1 MDVPQRPLIVTA
13 DPALLDDLLRLATAA
28 ATEVAVA
35 PDPEHALR
43 SWRRAPLV
51 VVGADLRGTLG
62 AAEPPPHPRL
72 VVASRSPDAPDPR
85 VMAPDPSDGERASP
99 GASAGVTAGP
109 GPTVTD
115 PQGSGPKGSGLT
127 GPGRRGSGLDDGS
140 PVYLLPR
147 DESLLVE
154 LFAAVGERRPAPTVS
169 VIGGRG
175 GAGASLLTVALAL
188 AGERAGRS
196 TALLDADPLGCG
208 PDIYLGCDHTPR
220 SPRTGWNDL
229 VNQRSRTPW
238 RALRD
243 GLPHAGLVD
252 VLTWARGTGGQ
263 GTSLPVGA
271 ARSVLASARRG
282 SDLVVIDLP
291 RSFDAA
297 TRVFLNHSD
306 LVLLV
311 VPADVYAVVSAAR
324 MIEALRQETD
334 RLRLVVRGSHG
345 GLSTSVV
352 TGSLGV
358 DLDADLP
365 PEPGLARALT
375 VGEVPARHP
384 RSPLAR
390 YADRVV
396 GTFSGLREAG

>member
-35 PDPEHALR
+35 PDPERALR

-51 VVGADLRGTLG
+51 VVGADLRGMLG
-62 AAEPPPHPRL
+62 EAHPPPHPRL
-72 VVASRSPDAPDPR
+72 VVASRSPDAPDLR
-85 VMAPDPSDGERASP
+85 TMAPGLP
-99 GASAGVTAGP
+99 GGGRTAHGPPGGATTGP
-109 GPTVTD
+109 GPAVVG
-115 PQGSGPKGSGLT
+115 PRGSDPKGP
-127 GPGRRGSGLDDGS
+127 GPDDGS

-154 LFAAVGERRPAPTVS
+154 LFGAVGERRPAPTVS

-208 PDIYLGCDHTPR
+208 PDIYLGCDHTPQ
-220 SPRTGWNDL
+220 SPHTGWNDL

-243 GLPHAGLVD
+243 GLPSAGLVD

-263 GTSLPVGA
+263 GTALPVGA
-271 ARSVLASARRG
+271 ARSVLSSARRG
-282 SDLVVIDLP
+282 SGLVVIDLP
-291 RSFDAA
+291 RSFDSA

-324 MIEALRQETD
+324 MIDTLRQETD

-352 TGSLGV
+352 TRSLGV

-365 PEPGLARALT
+365 SEPGLSRALT
-375 VGEVPARHP
+375 MGEVPARHP

>member
-51 VVGADLRGTLG
+51 VVGADLRGILG
-62 AAEPPPHPRL
+62 AADPPPHPRL
-72 VVASRSPDAPDPR
+72 VIASRAPDAPDLR
-85 VMAPDPSDGERASP
+85 ITAPDRSEGEHTSHGP
-99 GASAGVTAGP
+99 PAGVTTGP
-109 GPTVTD
+109 GPVVTG
-115 PQGSGPKGSGLT
+115 PKWSGPKGS
-127 GPGRRGSGLDDGS
+127 GRRGSGLDDGS
-140 PVYLLPR
+140 PLYLLPR

-154 LFAAVGERRPAPTVS
+154 LFAVVGESRPAPTVS

-208 PDIYLGCDHTPR
+208 PDIYLGCDHTPQ

-365 PEPGLARALT
+365 PEPGLSRALT

>member
-51 VVGADLRGTLG
+51 VVGADLRGILG
-62 AAEPPPHPRL
+62 AADPPPHPRL
-72 VVASRSPDAPDPR
+72 VVASRSPDAPDLR
-85 VMAPDPSDGERASP
+85 IMAPDPTDGERTAHGPPS
-99 GASAGVTAGP
+99 GVCAGP
-109 GPTVTD
+109 GPVTSV
-115 PQGSGPKGSGLT
+115 PQGS
-127 GPGRRGSGLDDGS
+127 GRRGSGLDDGP

-154 LFAAVGERRPAPTVS
+154 LFSAVGERRPAPTVS

-188 AGERAGRS
+188 AGERAGHS

-208 PDIYLGCDHTPR
+208 PDIYLGCDHTPQ

-252 VLTWARGTGGQ
+252 ILTWARGTGGQ

-365 PEPGLARALT
+365 PEPGLSRALT

-390 YADRVV
+390 YADRVI